1 MSNLRN
7 DTLNRLHNCDCHTPA
22 PPFPSHVMPISLFE
36 EMMYKVAYVAGY
48 VGTKT
53 EFSEALAN
61 ALNGAQ
67 QVPGLII
74 QKSSI
79 EDFPDVGLENAVYI
93 DTEKNHIYY
102 WKNDGYYQIDAGT
115 GSEGDGESGPVIPS
129 DGLTYDGGEI

>member
-7 DTLNRLHNCDCHTPA
+7 DTLNRLHNCDCHTPV

-79 EDFPDVGLENAVYI
+79 EDFPDIGLENAVYI

-102 WKNDGYYQIDAGT
+102 WKNDGYYQIDAGA
-115 GSEGDGESGPVIPS
+115 GSGGGGESGSVIPS